1 MPDGNRSSVFHLEQK
16 RAASDPSIPDTEQ
29 AAFEKRMVDEK
40 RVRAAAMLLV
50 PKPVVVPST
59 LFGWEPSP
67 LFRRP
72 KQMEVRINRPL
83 DPSELKRMLEEA
95 CRKGGIDPR
104 DAKKMLAEAI
114 QEGGI
119 DPRALKKML
128 AQAHRPEADDGN
140 LPEEKRMPLLGKK
153 LLFSQ
158 EPDEQKRELEKQQG
172 DKGRSGRPFD
182 GISPDF

>member
-1 MPDGNRSSVFHLEQK
+1 MPDANPSSVFPMEQK
-16 RAASDPSIPDTEQ
+16 RAASEPSTPDTER
-29 AAFEKRMVDEK
+29 AAFEKGMTDEK
-40 RVRAAAMLLV
+40 RMRAVAVLLV
-50 PKPVVVPST
+50 PKPVVVPSA

-128 AQAHRPEADDGN
+128 AQAHRPEADDGH

-158 EPDEQKRELEKQQG
+158 EPDQQKREIVKQQR
-172 DKGRSGRPFD
+172 DKGRSGKPFG
-182 GISPDF
+182 GIDPDF